1 MPILLFWRTPSD
13 ILTPTESSS
22 EEDLTFYRELV
33 QAIGAI
39 PLVITC
45 DKHDYVTAAI
55 SHVPHLIAAALVNL
69 VHDHDTQEGTMKLV
83 AAGGFKDIT
92 RIASSSPQMW
102 EAICMTNSS
111 NIADLL
117 DDYIESLK
125 DISQA
130 VRSRQQGYTYDL
142 FKESKEYRDSFANQ
156 SRGPI
161 KKVFGCY
168 LDIPDEAGAIATI
181 ATLLAKADISIK
193 NIGIV
198 HNREFEEGVLQVEFY
213 EQASL
218 NEAIILLQ
226 DLNYTVY
233 ERK

>member
-1 MPILLFWRTPSD
+1 
-13 ILTPTESSS
+13 
-22 EEDLTFYRELV
+22 
-33 QAIGAI
+33 
-39 PLVITC
+39 
-45 DKHDYVTAAI
+45 
-55 SHVPHLIAAALVNL
+55 
-69 VHDHDTQEGTMKLV
+69 MKLV

-198 HNREFEEGVLQVEFY
+198 HNREFEEGVLHIVLKDE
-213 EQASL
+213 ESL
-218 NEAIILLQ
+218 ISAEKVLQ
-226 DLNYTVY
+226 KHSYVIHK
-233 ERK
+233 R